1 MKDQLT
7 ISISTINGS
16 YHFQLGKYL
25 RRNLIATLLLFI
37 VAVVVMAFSIQYLW
51 NAVDQTQQ
59 EKSQLNQHANE
70 LKDEILNLE
79 SDRQSLEQN
88 LADRRYELEQISGRV
103 NELENVLGI
112 ESEGEQPLDT
122 RLDTAA
128 LNSAVRV
135 AMLKVIP
142 NGSPMEYRR
151 ISSSYGSRNHPVY
164 GNKRRHLGIDLSGHT
179 GTSVHSP
186 ADGVVELVR
195 PSKKGY
201 GNLMK
206 IDHGY
211 GFMTLYAHLK
221 AFKVKTGDF
230 VRKGDLIALS
240 GNSGTSTG
248 PHLHYEV
255 RFLGR
260 ALNPKYFINWGPDN
274 FDYLFNHERS
284 IQWDSLVK
292 VLEAQASTQL
302 QLSLHKA
309 VPLKEI
315 SN

>member
-25 RRNLIATLLLFI
+25 RRNLVATFLLFL
-37 VAVVVMAFSIQYLW
+37 VTVVVMAFSIQYLW
-51 NAVDQTQQ
+51 TAVNQTEQ
-59 EKSQLNQHANE
+59 EKTQLSRHANE
-70 LKDEILNLE
+70 LKDEISSLE

-88 LADRRYELEQISGRV
+88 LADRRYELEQITGRV
-103 NELENVLGI
+103 NDLENVLGI
-112 ESEGEQPLDT
+112 DTETEQPLND

-142 NGSPMEYRR
+142 NGSPMDYRR
-151 ISSSYGSRNHPVY
+151 ISSSYGSRNHPVF
-164 GNKRRHLGIDLSGHT
+164 GNKRRHLGIDLSSSS
-179 GTSVHSP
+179 GTAVYAP
-186 ADGVVELVR
+186 ADGVIELVR

-201 GNLMK
+201 GNLLK
-206 IDHGY
+206 VDHGY

-221 AFKVKTGDF
+221 TFKVKTGDF

-292 VLEAQASTQL
+292 VLETQVSTQL

-309 VPLKEI
+309 VPSKGI

>member
-25 RRNLIATLLLFI
+25 RRNLLATFLVFM
-37 VAVVVMAFSIQYLW
+37 VSVVVMAFSIKYLW
-51 NAVDQTQQ
+51 SAVDQSQQ
-59 EKSQLNQHANE
+59 EKTQISRHANE
-70 LKDEILNLE
+70 LKEEIQSLE

-142 NGSPMEYRR
+142 NGAPIDYRR

-164 GNKRRHLGIDLSGHT
+164 GNKRRHLGIDLSTST
-179 GTSVHSP
+179 GTPVYAP
-186 ADGVVELVR
+186 ADGVIEMVR

-201 GNLMK
+201 GNLLK
-206 IDHGY
+206 VDHGY
-211 GFMTLYAHLK
+211 GFMTLYAHLHK
-221 AFKVKTGDF
+221 FKVKTGDF

-260 ALNPKYFINWGPDN
+260 ALNPQYFMKWGPDN

-309 VPLKEI
+309 VPSKGI

>member
-25 RRNLIATLLLFI
+25 RRNLLATFLVFM
-37 VAVVVMAFSIQYLW
+37 VSVVVMAFSIKYLW
-51 NAVDQTQQ
+51 SAVDQSQQ
-59 EKSQLNQHANE
+59 EKTQISRHANE
-70 LKDEILNLE
+70 LKEEIQSLE

-142 NGSPMEYRR
+142 NGAPIDYRR

-164 GNKRRHLGIDLSGHT
+164 GNKRRHLGIDLSSRS
-179 GTSVHSP
+179 GTPVYAP
-186 ADGVVELVR
+186 ADGVIELVR

-201 GNLMK
+201 GNLLK
-206 IDHGY
+206 VDHGY
-211 GFMTLYAHLK
+211 GFMTLYAHLQK
-221 AFKVKTGDF
+221 FKVKTGDF

-260 ALNPKYFINWGPDN
+260 ALNPQYFMKWGPDN

-309 VPLKEI
+309 VPSKGI